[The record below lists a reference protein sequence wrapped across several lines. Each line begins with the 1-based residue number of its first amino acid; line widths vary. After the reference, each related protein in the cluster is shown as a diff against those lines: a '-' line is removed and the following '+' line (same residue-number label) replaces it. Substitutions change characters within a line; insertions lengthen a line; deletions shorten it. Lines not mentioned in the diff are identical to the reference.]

1 METQQRTRLQMFVD
15 AMLEKDPYKRLA
27 LVRELR
33 EMPKPEIPVDKRNL
47 QTFERKAKA
56 RIVRHR

>member
-1 METQQRTRLQMFVD
+1 MFVD